1 MQEKNASEIYK
12 IVYIVRLYK
21 NFVYLCAKNI
31 KVQGSEVLGSKV
43 QGLLAFGG
51 LRVQG
56 LRLFYRILD
65 WARA

>member
-12 IVYIVRLYK
+12 IGYIIRLYK

-31 KVQGSEVLGSKV
+31 KIQGSEVLGSK
-43 QGLLAFGG
+43 
-51 LRVQG
+51 VQG

-65 WARA
+65 WART